1 MGATH
6 RSDTQPLHVSSDDI
20 ATGVSWSLAIEAA
33 RRSAAARAGG
43 GVQCQRASLDFSGG
57 WMRLMAAEVS
67 SLGLFGYKEFH
78 LAGDGTV
85 RYCIYVFETATGKPV
100 GIVDAAL
107 VTTLRTAATA
117 AVAVE
122 HIVGRGTPVR
132 LGVVGSGAEALA
144 GIAALNE
151 VLKLDGVTV
160 TSRSAANRV
169 AFVSQVNDQTGL
181 AVDAYPTP
189 AEALERVDVVY
200 SATNSGGHV
209 VLRHSD
215 VAHVPVIASIGST
228 LPNQR
233 ELAGDVLVEADRII
247 FDTPDVFDESGDAIE
262 AIADGLDQSRA
273 ELLGSALQSDVLPD
287 RSRRTV
293 YKSIGSPEQDLVLAS
308 MILDTAAEQGFGR
321 RIDPLSVV
329 KVNL

>member
-1 MGATH
+1 M
-6 RSDTQPLHVSSDDI
+6 
-20 ATGVSWSLAIEAA
+20 
-33 RRSAAARAGG
+33 
-43 GVQCQRASLDFSGG
+43 
-57 WMRLMAAEVS
+57 
-67 SLGLFGYKEFH
+67 
-78 LAGDGTV
+78 
-85 RYCIYVFETATGKPV
+85 
-100 GIVDAAL
+100 
-107 VTTLRTAATA
+107 
-117 AVAVE
+117 
-122 HIVGRGTPVR
+122 R

-144 GIAALNE
+144 GVAALNE

-160 TSRSAANRV
+160 TSRSAANRA
-169 AFVSQVNDQTGL
+169 AFVSRVNDQTGL

-189 AEALERVDVVY
+189 AEALKGVDVVY
-200 SATNSGGHV
+200 SATNSGGRV

-247 FDTPDVFDESGDAIE
+247 FDTPDVFEESGDALE

-287 RSRRTV
+287 RSKRTV

-321 RIDPLSVV
+321 RIDPLSAV